1 MEGGL
6 FMIWFWV
13 SGGGRD
19 EGVPTVTGG
28 TALARLLLLG
38 EAVCWI
44 TGPTLF
50 ARFSFSVAK
59 AALRPFRVKGRLATP
74 ISCECVEMSAR
85 RLIVGAGI
93 DNRRRTARPNFLR
106 IKISLV
112 ADRRRAP
119 CALELSTV

>member
-6 FMIWFWV
+6 FIIWV
-13 SGGGRD
+13 SGGGTD
-19 EGVPTVTGG
+19 EGVPTFVTGG

-50 ARFSFSVAK
+50 ARFSFSVAR
-59 AALRPFRVKGRLATP
+59 AALRPFRVKGRLAIP

-85 RLIVGAGI
+85 RSIPSAGI
-93 DNRRRTARPNFLR
+93 DNG
-106 IKISLV
+106 
-112 ADRRRAP
+112 
-119 CALELSTV
+119 